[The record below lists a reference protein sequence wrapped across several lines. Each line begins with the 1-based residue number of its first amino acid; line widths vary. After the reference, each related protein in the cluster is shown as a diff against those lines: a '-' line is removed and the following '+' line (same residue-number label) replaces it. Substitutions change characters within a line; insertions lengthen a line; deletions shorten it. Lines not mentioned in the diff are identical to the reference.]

1 MSVLKRSKNTF
12 LARVAAAREGAL
24 RVGGA
29 LEATLDSLDTTA
41 AVFLPAPLAL
51 AGALDVFAGAR
62 RGFFAGGESRSSS
75 SPSSSET
82 SLFRRAGP
90 TVPFVVGWESISI
103 SSSLIL
109 SFRDAERLKKSSSA
123 AALDVFFAP
132 RDFSRSAIF
141 VANFSFILLISS
153 SRFFSSTSLLTRF

>member
-1 MSVLKRSKNTF
+1 MSILKRAKDTF

-41 AVFLPAPLAL
+41 VFFPAPLAL
-51 AGALDVFAGAR
+51 AAALDVFAGAR
-62 RGFFAGGESRSSS
+62 RGFFAGGESRSSASS
-75 SPSSSET
+75 SPSAT

-90 TVPFVVGWESISI
+90 LMPFVVGRESTSI
-103 SSSLIL
+103 SSSLIRP
-109 SFRDAERLKKSSSA
+109 FRDVERLKKSSSA
-123 AALDVFFAP
+123 AALDVFFAA

-141 VANFSFILLISS
+141 VADFSFILLISS